1 MDATRRS
8 GLGRSSSIRV
18 GSAPV
23 SLDHM
28 CVFVSRY
35 CCGVSTTVICLEGF
49 NGRGCRQMDRC
60 WRDVDQHFNR
70 VYIQNCS
77 LQLDRGETVAP
88 ACVER
93 FSTETEMKSTG
104 LLLWIFPLII
114 PFNLAICFSCLF
126 HMTKFFFRE
135 SVVLLKTAKICQSQ
149 SKTFE
154 YQSTNQ
160 STNQSI
166 NKSINQSTFICLT
179 SA

>member
-8 GLGRSSSIRV
+8 GLGRSPSIRV

-49 NGRGCRQMDRC
+49 NGRGWRQMDSC
-60 WRDVDQHFNR
+60 WTDVDQHFNR

-77 LQLDRGETVAP
+77 LQADQGEAVAP

-93 FSTETEMKSTG
+93 FSTETEMKHRAAG
-104 LLLWIFPLII
+104 LDVSSDNSLQPDYLFFFI
-114 PFNLAICFSCLF
+114 PFSHDKIFLQGISGSLKDCKDL
-126 HMTKFFFRE
+126 
-135 SVVLLKTAKICQSQ
+135 SVTVKDI
-149 SKTFE
+149 
-154 YQSTNQ
+154 
-160 STNQSI
+160 
-166 NKSINQSTFICLT
+166 
-179 SA
+179 